1 MTAPGGAPTPVRAPG
16 SGPYPPLV
24 PRHVSADGPPPRRRR
39 RLLLTGVTS
48 AAAGAL
54 VAGGVV
60 LMFPG
65 VLGSIAGWGPSAS
78 QPASDHDPVAAASST
93 PTPTPTPTP
102 AQFSLLAAGDL
113 LPHGPVVTSAAGD
126 GGTDFSPLLAG
137 LDPWVQGADLALC
150 HLEVPVAPR
159 GTSPSGYPLFGAPA
173 ELVRDLGEQ
182 GWDGC
187 STASNHSV
195 DRGYDGVRATL
206 RHLDAAGMGHVGT
219 ARSEAEQDAPQLYEL
234 RRADR
239 RITVA
244 HLAATY
250 GLNGL
255 PMPSDAPWAVD
266 LIDADALASA
276 ARDAR
281 KAGADLVVVS
291 LHAGVEYTE
300 TLTDQQTEVVRRLA
314 RSRQVDLVIGHHAHV
329 PQQISRVGKGPGKH
343 GMWTAFG
350 LGNLLSNQSSD
361 CCDDRT
367 SNGVLLSATVRQKA
381 PGSPARVTGV
391 EWTGSTVDIAGG
403 HRVHALSDVLGDP
416 GSSTLSEAELDA
428 REEHVSSAVGDAAPE
443 RTEPHEPTG
452 PEPEVVPRTDD

>member
-1 MTAPGGAPTPVRAPG
+1 M
-16 SGPYPPLV
+16 
-24 PRHVSADGPPPRRRR
+24 PRHASDDGPPPRRRR
-39 RLLLTGVTS
+39 PLLLTGVAAVVAGTLVAAGLGMALPGGLAGLVPWETS
-48 AAAGAL
+48 GSRPAAAD
-54 VAGGVV
+54 
-60 LMFPG
+60 
-65 VLGSIAGWGPSAS
+65 PSAGS
-78 QPASDHDPVAAASST
+78 PT

-102 AQFSLLAAGDL
+102 SPARFSLLAAGDL
-113 LPHGPVVTSAAGD
+113 LPHEPVVASAAD
-126 GGTDFSPLLAG
+126 GGRTDFSPLLAG
-137 LDPWVQGADLALC
+137 IDPWVRGADLALC

-159 GTSPSGYPLFGAPA
+159 GTAPSGYPLFGAPS

-187 STASNHSV
+187 STASNHAV

-255 PMPSDAPWAVD
+255 PVPAEAPWAVD
-266 LIDADALASA
+266 LIDADALAAA
-276 ARDAR
+276 ARAAR
-281 KAGADLVVVS
+281 ADGADVVVVS

-300 TLTDQQTEVVRRLA
+300 DLTDQQTDVVRRLA

-329 PQQISRVGKGPGKH
+329 PQQIARVGKGPDKQ

-350 LGNLLSNQSSD
+350 LGNLLSNQSAD
-361 CCDDRT
+361 CCDART
-367 SNGVLLSATVRQKA
+367 NNGLLLSATVTQKA
-381 PGSPARVTGV
+381 PGSRARVTAL
-391 EWTGSTVDIAGG
+391 EWTASTVDIAAG
-403 HRVHALSDVLGDP
+403 HRVHTLPDLLDDP
-416 GSSTLSEAELDA
+416 SGSTLSGDELEARADRVRA
-428 REEHVSSAVGDAAPE
+428 AVGDAAPE
-443 RTEPHEPTG
+443 RTAPHETTG
-452 PEPEVVPRTDD
+452 PAPDVVPRTDD